1 MTTHEQLYFGGEI
14 YTVDS
19 LKPTVEALAVKEGMI
34 VAVGPKTD
42 CRSALGATPKLVDLE
57 GSVMLPGFIDTHLH
71 PPLMILFEMNIDLS
85 KITSIEDLK
94 TIISK
99 KAKGENEEEW
109 IMGLQFDENLLD
121 PPRLLNR
128 HDLDSACSDRP
139 VLIVKRDGHT
149 IIGNTAA
156 IETAGVSASTSEP
169 DGGKIEREKDGY
181 PSGVFSETAMSIL
194 LEKAPFPELETIME
208 AGISVFDHI
217 AKQGITSVGMILQT
231 DDEGVSG
238 SQGIY
243 DIPLMELLL
252 DRIPI
257 NLYTL
262 LVTKDIEKI
271 VSLKPSKFHKHG
283 MVSGRRIGGMKF
295 WADGTL
301 SSCTAYMQ
309 RPFSDFPDRKG
320 FLIHSSDEM
329 YKRMAAA
336 HKAGEQ
342 IAIHSIGDASTRI
355 CVDLYDRLLKE
366 YPTSSHRHRLEH
378 ASQLDSQL
386 IKDIARLNLVVS
398 TQPMFIHSEKEW
410 LSKRLGPERTPW
422 TYAFRSLLDAGVTVA
437 GASDAPIEELSV
449 LQAIGCCVT
458 REDFEPQQRITAEEA
473 VQLFTINAAY
483 AQFEESVKGSL
494 SKGKRADMVLLNKNP
509 VAVPPDEIKHIR
521 ILQTICGGIPIY
533 SDESKCSI

>member
-1 MTTHEQLYFGGEI
+1 MTIHEQLYFGGEI
-14 YTVDS
+14 YTVDP

-34 VAVGPKTD
+34 VAVGSKSD
-42 CRSALGATPKLVDLE
+42 CRSALGATPELVDLE

-71 PPLMILFEMNIDLS
+71 PPLMMLFEMNIDLS

-94 TIISK
+94 AIISK

-128 HDLDSACSDRP
+128 HDLDAACSDKP

-156 IETAGVSASTSEP
+156 IEAASVSASTSDP

-194 LEKAPFPELETIME
+194 LEKVPFPELETIME
-208 AGISVFDHI
+208 AGISVFDRI
-217 AKQGITSVGMILQT
+217 ARQGITSVGMILQT

-238 SQGIY
+238 SKGIY

-271 VSLKPSKFHKHG
+271 ASLKPSKFHKQG
-283 MVSGRRIGGMKF
+283 MASGRRIGGMKF

-320 FLIHSSDEM
+320 LLIHSSDEM
-329 YKRMAAA
+329 YNRMAAA

-342 IAIHSIGDASTRI
+342 IAIHSIGDESTRI

-410 LSKRLGPERTPW
+410 LPKRLGPERTPW
-422 TYAFRSLLDAGVTVA
+422 TYAFRSLIDAGVTVA

-494 SKGKRADMVLLNKNP
+494 TKGKRADMVLLDKNP
-509 VAVPPDEIKHIR
+509 VSVLPDEIKHIQ

-533 SDESKCSI
+533 SV